1 MGGMPK
7 VADRLLTAS
16 DPRVVARAAARVG
29 GDAIGQI
36 ESSLPG
42 ALAGRR
48 DQVRAYVDAYRAL
61 TDSVLQVAA
70 QARPDLAARGQDGR
84 IVFVADGKARGRAG
98 PGRGWMNA
106 ALEREAMSVPFS
118 GWVGT
123 LGVGDGTAGA
133 VAASVRAVLPGMTP
147 LAPPNGHV
155 PDWQLDERQLVRF
168 SRAVLDELSHT
179 ETPLDHIA
187 DVLGLTQTELAA
199 LFGVRR
205 QAVDQWAGRG
215 VPAERQEKLATL
227 GEIAD
232 LLAAKLKRE
241 RVPGVVRR
249 AAASYGD
256 RSMLEAIAAGDEE
269 RVLAELRDAFD
280 WAAAA

>member
-1 MGGMPK
+1 MAK

-16 DPRVVARAAARVG
+16 NPRVVARAAVAVG
-29 GDAIGQI
+29 GDAVGRI
-36 ESSLPG
+36 EDSLPG

-48 DQVRAYVDAYRAL
+48 DQVRIYVDAYRAL
-61 TDSVLQVAA
+61 TESVLEVTLRS
-70 QARPDLAARGQDGR
+70 RPDVAVRADDGR
-84 IVFVADGKARGRAG
+84 VVLVAGAKRHGREGAG
-98 PGRGWMNA
+98 GWMKA
-106 ALEREAMSVPFS
+106 ALEREAMSTPFS

-123 LGVGDGTAGA
+123 LGVGQGTAGA
-133 VAASVRAVLPGMTP
+133 VAASVRAALPGIDP

-155 PDWQLDERQLVRF
+155 PDWQLDDGQLVRF
-168 SRAVLDELSHT
+168 SRAVLDELAGT
-179 ETPLDHIA
+179 KTPLDHIA

-205 QAVDQWAGRG
+205 QAVDQWAARG

-232 LLAAKLKRE
+232 LLSANLKSE
-241 RVPGVVRR
+241 RIPGVVRR
-249 AAASYGD
+249 AAAAYGE
-256 RSMLEAIAAGDEE
+256 RSALDAIAAGDEE
-269 RVLAELRDAFD
+269 HVLAELRDAFD

>member
-1 MGGMPK
+1 MAK

-16 DPRVVARAAARVG
+16 NPRVVARAAVAVG
-29 GDAIGQI
+29 GDAVGRI
-36 ESSLPG
+36 EDSLPG

-48 DQVRAYVDAYRAL
+48 DQVRIYVDAYRAL
-61 TDSVLQVAA
+61 TESVLEVTLRS
-70 QARPDLAARGQDGR
+70 RPDVAVRADDGR
-84 IVFVADGKARGRAG
+84 VVLVAEAKRHGREGAG
-98 PGRGWMNA
+98 GWVRA
-106 ALEREAMSVPFS
+106 ALEREAMSTPFS

-123 LGVGDGTAGA
+123 LGVGQGTAGA
-133 VAASVRAVLPGMTP
+133 VAASVRAALPGIDP

-155 PDWQLDERQLVRF
+155 PDWQLDDGQLVRF
-168 SRAVLDELSHT
+168 SRAVLDELAGT
-179 ETPLDHIA
+179 KTPLDHIA

-205 QAVDQWAGRG
+205 QAVDQWMARG

-232 LLAAKLKRE
+232 LLSAKLKSE
-241 RVPGVVRR
+241 RIPGVVRR
-249 AAASYGD
+249 AAAAYGE
-256 RSMLEAIAAGDEE
+256 RSALDAIAAGDEE

>member
-1 MGGMPK
+1 MAK

-16 DPRVVARAAARVG
+16 NPRVVARAAVAVG
-29 GDAIGQI
+29 GDAVGRI
-36 ESSLPG
+36 EDSLPG

-48 DQVRAYVDAYRAL
+48 DQVRIYVDAYRAL
-61 TDSVLQVAA
+61 TESVLEVTLRS
-70 QARPDLAARGQDGR
+70 RPDVAVRADDGR
-84 IVFVADGKARGRAG
+84 VVLVAEAKRHGREGAG
-98 PGRGWMNA
+98 GWVRA
-106 ALEREAMSVPFS
+106 ALEREAMSTPFS

-123 LGVGDGTAGA
+123 LGVGQGTAGA
-133 VAASVRAVLPGMTP
+133 VAASVRAALPGIDP

-155 PDWQLDERQLVRF
+155 PDWQLDDGQLVRF
-168 SRAVLDELSHT
+168 SRAVLDELAGT
-179 ETPLDHIA
+179 KTPLDHIA

-205 QAVDQWAGRG
+205 QAVDQWAARG

-232 LLAAKLKRE
+232 LLSAKLKSE
-241 RVPGVVRR
+241 RIPGVVRR
-249 AAASYGD
+249 AAAAYGE
-256 RSMLEAIAAGDEE
+256 RSALDAIAAGDEE